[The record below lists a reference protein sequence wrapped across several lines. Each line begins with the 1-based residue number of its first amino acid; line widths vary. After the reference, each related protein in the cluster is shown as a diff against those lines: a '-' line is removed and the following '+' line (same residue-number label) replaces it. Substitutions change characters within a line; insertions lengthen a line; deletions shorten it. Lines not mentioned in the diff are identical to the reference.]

1 MDLSLTEEQRDLRDA
16 VRSLLAKASGS
27 EAVRAAMA
35 SPSGRDD
42 ALWRQL
48 TEDLGL
54 TELSVPEAFGGA
66 GATFAEVA
74 VVLEEAGAAL
84 LPGPYASTVVVAEVL
99 TRFGRTDLL
108 PALGDGAVGALAQR
122 EPGDRSW
129 PPRVGCVASR
139 NACSWLLTG
148 VQAAVIDGG
157 AADLLLVAAVDG
169 GVEALFA
176 VAGDAAGLS
185 RAALPLMDQTR
196 RAADLRLER
205 VPAERVGGPDAVAF
219 ARDVAAVAAACEAVG
234 TARRALDCTVEH
246 LRTRVQF
253 GRVLGSFQGL
263 RHRTADLFTAVEAA
277 ASTARYAAQVVATA
291 SEQLPVVAPL
301 AKLVCAQAL
310 TSVAGEAIQLHG
322 GIAITWEHDAHLW
335 FKRAAHV
342 AHTGGS
348 PEQLRRQLAPAAGL

>member
-1 MDLSLTEEQRDLRDA
+1 MDLTLTEEQRDLRDA
-16 VRSLLAKASGS
+16 VRSLLTKQADSA
-27 EAVRAAMA
+27 AVRAAMA
-35 SPSGRDD
+35 SPTGRDEP
-42 ALWRQL
+42 LWRQL
-48 TEDLGL
+48 TGELGL
-54 TELSVPEAFGGA
+54 TGLSVPEASGGA

-129 PPRVGCVASR
+129 PPRVGCVGSR

-148 VQAAVIDGG
+148 VQAAVVDGG

-169 GVEALFA
+169 GAETLFA
-176 VAGDAAGLS
+176 VAGNAAGLS
-185 RAALPLMDQTR
+185 RAAVPLMDQTR
-196 RAADLRLER
+196 RAADLRFER
-205 VPAERVGGPDAVAF
+205 VPAVRVGGPDAVAF

-234 TARRALDCTVEH
+234 TARRALERTVEH
-246 LRTRVQF
+246 LRARTQF
-253 GRVLGSFQGL
+253 GRPLGSFQAL
-263 RHRTADLFTAVEAA
+263 RHRAADLFTTVEAA
-277 ASTARYAAQVVATA
+277 ASTARYAACVVATA
-291 SEQLPVVAPL
+291 PDELPVVAPL

-310 TSVAGEAIQLHG
+310 TDVAAEAVQLHG

-342 AHTGGS
+342 QHTGGS